1 MKNKKIVIN
10 IILIVTAVVL
20 AVFGV
25 YLLKR
30 AKFYENNGVKTE
42 AEITSIVVERTSK
55 GEKRHTAIVQFQVDG
70 KTYGGELDYYDSS
83 MREGGKTPVYYLPD
97 DPNDFHSAELN
108 YLPSIVFFI
117 AAAVVTV
124 VVVVRFVRKPTASQE
139 SKTSDKYKNS

>member
-1 MKNKKIVIN
+1 MKNKKLAVN

-20 AVFGV
+20 AVFGE

-30 AKFYENNGVKTE
+30 ASFYENNGVKTE

-97 DPNDFHSAELN
+97 DPNDF
-108 YLPSIVFFI
+108 
-117 AAAVVTV
+117 AAAVVMV